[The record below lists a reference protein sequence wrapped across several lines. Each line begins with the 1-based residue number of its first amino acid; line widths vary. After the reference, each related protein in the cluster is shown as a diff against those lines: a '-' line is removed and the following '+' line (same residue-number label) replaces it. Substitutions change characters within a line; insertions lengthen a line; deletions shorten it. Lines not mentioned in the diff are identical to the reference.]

1 MNEEQIPFLVEG
13 VLISIS
19 EVFGFFLSRA
29 GKPYSK
35 VKLGFHLFFY
45 TWLSFGYGF
54 ISFGYFSRDT
64 MSVIWIPVGIM
75 GLMILIQL
83 ATGIIMIARTKVEKL
98 ILIIHI
104 ISFILMLLSVV
115 CGFVIVGLG

>member
-1 MNEEQIPFLVEG
+1 
-13 VLISIS
+13 
-19 EVFGFFLSRA
+19 
-29 GKPYSK
+29 
-35 VKLGFHLFFY
+35 
-45 TWLSFGYGF
+45 
-54 ISFGYFSRDT
+54 

>member
-19 EVFGFFLSRA
+19 AVFGFFLSRA

-54 ISFGYFSRDT
+54 NSFG
-64 MSVIWIPVGIM
+64 
-75 GLMILIQL
+75 
-83 ATGIIMIARTKVEKL
+83 
-98 ILIIHI
+98 
-104 ISFILMLLSVV
+104 
-115 CGFVIVGLG
+115 